1 MMEAAHK
8 VNTVYVCACARARV
22 IHQFFFTSTEDSDQ
36 IPIIPGLSTDSGTLF
51 YVGSIGTQ
59 IANELMDS
67 YRSAV
72 SVVSYMNTL
81 V

>member
-1 MMEAAHK
+1 MC
-8 VNTVYVCACARARV
+8 VCTCTCYSSE
-22 IHQFFFTSTEDSDQ
+22 FFFTSTEDSDQ